1 MVHTNVWPVEFPDF
15 LLLWT
20 VTYAKLM
27 VVKRTIVSL
36 KSSLFLQPAWL
47 QNVKG
52 VPLLC
57 MEKRKLTYTH
67 FYTTES
73 NRASNLNFLTLSF
86 FIRCFLIFRVNILF
100 WYLNFTHLSKSTAPI
115 ILELI
120 SKQYSRKN
128 EKYSQIL
135 QFNLTKSSK
144 NFMYYPCKVLNL
156 ATFLQC
162 IGTLN

>member
-1 MVHTNVWPVEFPDF
+1 MNCNLV
-15 LLLWT
+15 
-20 VTYAKLM
+20 KLM

-73 NRASNLNFLTLSF
+73 NRASNLNFLTLSP
-86 FIRCFLIFRVNILF
+86 LL
-100 WYLNFTHLSKSTAPI
+100 
-115 ILELI
+115 
-120 SKQYSRKN
+120 
-128 EKYSQIL
+128 
-135 QFNLTKSSK
+135 
-144 NFMYYPCKVLNL
+144 
-156 ATFLQC
+156 
-162 IGTLN
+162 

>member
-1 MVHTNVWPVEFPDF
+1 MSKLRNSTIYTRGVDVCIRVGTLGGQSVVSVASNELSPHTWSSPALTDVMGATVLRLSLRQDTSQHRLWYRTVTNV
-15 LLLWT
+15 
-20 VTYAKLM
+20 KLM

-73 NRASNLNFLTLSF
+73 NRASNLNFLTL
-86 FIRCFLIFRVNILF
+86 LF
-100 WYLNFTHLSKSTAPI
+100 SKMLSYFPRQNNFV
-115 ILELI
+115 LI
-120 SKQYSRKN
+120 S
-128 EKYSQIL
+128 IL
-135 QFNLTKSSK
+135 LVSA
-144 NFMYYPCKVLNL
+144 KVSCL
-156 ATFLQC
+156 
-162 IGTLN
+162 